1 MVKLTQDLARGFK
14 PWNDM
19 FHENEA
25 TLNALGAKLVFAG
38 TEKDDDNKLIVI
50 IDFESPEAMKAF
62 GGHEELKAKRAA
74 AGAILETT
82 VVTPMSEESF
92 TRQWKLIQ
100 TAQTA
105 LLCIS
110 LFRLIQTK
118 NI

>member
-1 MVKLTQDLARGFK
+1 MMVKLTQDLARGLK
-14 PWNDM
+14 PWKDM

-38 TEKDDDNKLIVI
+38 TEKDDDNKLTVI

-82 VVTPMSEESF
+82 VIIPMSGESF
-92 TRQWKLIQ
+92 TR
-100 TAQTA
+100 
-105 LLCIS
+105 
-110 LFRLIQTK
+110 
-118 NI
+118 